1 MEAQSLILV
10 VDDQPRSQMA
20 LSSLLEP
27 EGYRLAFASS
37 GPEALAQMRLIA
49 PDLILLDVMMPD
61 MDGFEVC
68 ERIRADPAFA
78 TIPVVMVTALDD
90 QESLLRGIRSG
101 ADDFVTKPFNRTEL
115 RARIRTITRLNR
127 FRTLL
132 DEQRIVN
139 SERAQ
144 FLWAIE
150 RSEDGYMLLDH
161 NGCPLDGNVQ
171 AWRYLGFDE
180 RPQAGP
186 HAPFIETIQRLYQC
200 EPAESWASWPAPVK
214 QVRYLVRPEGQYAA
228 LWLQVDLLDLP
239 EGMPGSRLVHMRD
252 VTLKINL
259 QRHTWTFH
267 SFVSHKLRTPLT
279 SLLGGMWLIHQR
291 LDQLDPEM
299 AMLVTTAYGGVQQLK
314 QVVDDIF
321 RYLDAP
327 LMLNHGLGIPLTEL
341 PNIVM
346 PLGQAVGGVK
356 LHLVT
361 DLGNGGAVLRM
372 SRSTVEL
379 LLTELLENAHKFH
392 PHKQPQVEILLQR
405 QHDRLIIRVTDDG
418 VNLSPS
424 QLRSIWQPYHQIDED
439 FTGQVP
445 GVGLGLPTINQICLS
460 VGGRC
465 RIHNRPDGPGIA
477 VELELPLDVDPEAA
491 TLLPR

>member
-1 MEAQSLILV
+1 MEAHSLILV

-20 LSSLLEP
+20 LASLLEP

-90 QESLLRGIRSG
+90 HDSLLRGIQSG

-132 DEQRIVN
+132 DEQRTVN

-150 RSEDGYMLLDH
+150 RSEDGYLLLDH
-161 NGCPLDGNVQ
+161 EGCPLDGNLQ

-180 RPQAGP
+180 RPESRS
-186 HAPFIETIQRLYQC
+186 HEPFLRTIQRLYQY
-200 EPAESWASWPAPVK
+200 EPAERWANWPNATNQP
-214 QVRYLVRPEGQYAA
+214 RYLVRPEGRHAA

-239 EGMPGSRLVHMRD
+239 EGMTGSRLVHMRD
-252 VTLKINL
+252 VTLKINV
-259 QRHTWTFH
+259 QRHMWTFH

-291 LDQLDPEM
+291 RNQFEPEM
-299 AMLVTTAYGGVQQLK
+299 AMLVTTAYGGIQQLK
-314 QVVDDIF
+314 EVVDDIF
-321 RYLDAP
+321 RYLDLP
-327 LMLNHGLGIPLTEL
+327 MMVSHGQGMPLTEL
-341 PNIVM
+341 PGVVI
-346 PLGQAVGGVK
+346 PLGQEVGVEN

-361 DLGNGGAVLRM
+361 DLGSGSAMLRV
-372 SRSTVEL
+372 SRNTIEL
-379 LLTELLENAHKFH
+379 LLTELLENARKFH
-392 PHKQPQVEILLQR
+392 PHKQPVVDVLLQR
-405 QHDRLIIRVTDDG
+405 QHDRLMIRVTDNG
-418 VNLSPS
+418 VTLSAS
-424 QLRSIWQPYHQIDED
+424 QLRTIWQPYQQIDDE
-439 FTGQVP
+439 FTGQIP

-465 RIHNRPDGPGIA
+465 RINNRPDGPGIA
-477 VELELPLDVDPEAA
+477 VELELPLDE
-491 TLLPR
+491 